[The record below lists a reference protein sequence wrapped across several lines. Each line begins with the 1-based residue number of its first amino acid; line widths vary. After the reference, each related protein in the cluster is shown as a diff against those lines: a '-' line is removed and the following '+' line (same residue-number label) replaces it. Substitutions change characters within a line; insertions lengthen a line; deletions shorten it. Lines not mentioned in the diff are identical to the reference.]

1 MVTQAPTRG
10 KVLTMVLFALS
21 CFGLLVYL
29 WTAFGGALPLA
40 PHGYRFHV
48 NFKEATQLAVQA
60 DVRISGVTVG
70 HVVATQS
77 GKRTTNTEIE
87 LDRRYAPLP
96 LDTRAILRTKT
107 LLGETYVELTPG
119 SPGAPKL
126 AEGGTLPDAQV
137 QPTVELDEILRAF
150 DRPTRRDFQRWLQ
163 SWSASLHARGQDVS
177 DILGNAAPAAQDIDG
192 VLGEL
197 DSQHGAVTRLVHD
210 SGVVFGAIGAREGA
224 VRTLIGSGD
233 RVLRTT
239 AADSA
244 ALTATLRIL
253 PTFLRELR
261 PTLAVAE
268 ATAADA
274 APVVAGLRG
283 PAHRLRS
290 TLASLSALAP
300 DARALFVEVDP
311 LIALSKLALPALTE
325 VVHDARP
332 LVGELYPAG
341 RELIPIVEYL
351 GLYKREITTMWAN
364 VAAATEGVSR
374 SPGAEHP
381 IHYIRTLTPFT
392 NEGSVTYPHR
402 LPSNRHN
409 PYFLPGGLE
418 HLATGLESFDCA
430 NESNAQGPLPSV
442 SFPPCKTQPPLQFRG
457 LSSSFPHLE
466 RDAP

>member
-29 WTAFGGALPLA
+29 WTAFGGAIPLK

-70 HVVATQS
+70 HVVATLP
-77 GKRTTNTEIE
+77 GKRATKTEIE
-87 LDRRYAPLP
+87 LNSRYAPLP
-96 LDTRAILRTKT
+96 VDSRAILRTKT

-126 AEGGTLPDAQV
+126 PEGGTLSDAQV

-150 DRPTRRDFQRWLQ
+150 DRPTRQDLQRWLQ
-163 SWSASLHARGQDVS
+163 SWAASLHDRGQDVS
-177 DILGNAAPAAQDIDG
+177 DVIGNAAPAAQDVDG

-197 DSQHGAVTRLVHD
+197 DSQRGAVTRLVHD

-239 AADSA
+239 AADGT
-244 ALTATLRIL
+244 ALTETIRIL

-268 ATAADA
+268 ATATDA
-274 APVVAGLRG
+274 APVVNDLRA
-283 PAHRLRS
+283 PARRLRP

-300 DARALFVEVDP
+300 DARALFLEVDP
-311 LIALSKLALPALTE
+311 LIALSKPALPALTQ

-332 LVGELYPAG
+332 LVDVLYPAG
-341 RELIPIVEYL
+341 RELVPIVDYL

-364 VAAATEGVSR
+364 LAASTEGVAR
-374 SPGAEHP
+374 TPGDAHP
-381 IHYIRTLTPFT
+381 LHYVRTLIPFS
-392 NEGSVTYPHR
+392 NEGLVTYPHR

-409 PYFLPGGLE
+409 PYFAPGGLAN
-418 HLATGLESFDCA
+418 LASGLEAFDCA
-430 NESNAQGPLPSV
+430 NTGNPQQGIPSISVPPCKAQGPI
-442 SFPPCKTQPPLQFRG
+442 QFRG

-466 RDAP
+466 RDGP